1 MDNAA
6 DFDRGER
13 GFQQEVGLAPSNVGH
28 VVIAGNLNASNRD
41 ETAPIVI
48 VKTRKP
54 VTAADIRAN
63 RKDFSYNEIKVGE
76 QMIFETTYRG
86 AFAVVENKLVLVG
99 SNAALRKMLA
109 RGKPAELSPELQR
122 AVKDTDL
129 TKTLAFVMD
138 LKALAADEKFVTI
151 YNRGLGGLFGDA
163 ASGGF
168 LKKLESLSLEGSLNK
183 SDAVFWGSLTTK
195 DAETAAD
202 AQKVVEAAQVLLRGR
217 LQALPRMPK
226 EVLDAIKGIKFTVEG
241 AKVKATGQIKVDA
254 VVKWIED
261 QRNPELRLR
270 DDQAKQEQSTN
281 QAATDQNKLG
291 LALARRGKVDE
302 AIVHYRKALEID
314 PDFVAAHNNLGL
326 ALAGRGQVEEAI
338 VHYRKALMIR
348 PDNADAYN
356 NLGAAM
362 AECGRVDEA
371 IAYYRKALEI
381 RPDNAE
387 VHNNLGIA
395 LAGRGQV
402 AEAIA
407 HFQSALKIKPDLA
420 DAHSNLG
427 LVLAGRGQID
437 EAIAH
442 YRKALEIKPD
452 YENAHNNLGAALASR
467 GQLAE
472 AIVHYRKA
480 LEIKP
485 DNADAH
491 NNLGGLWPPADSST
505 RPSCITAR
513 PWKSSPTMRGPTT
526 TWASRWLP
534 AEVAT
539 RRLRQ
544 YQKAL
549 ALATARNDKALAD
562 VIRARIK
569 LHAENKEPQAEPSNG
584 GGK

>member
-1 MDNAA
+1 M
-6 DFDRGER
+6 
-13 GFQQEVGLAPSNVGH
+13 
-28 VVIAGNLNASNRD
+28 
-41 ETAPIVI
+41 
-48 VKTRKP
+48 K
-54 VTAADIRAN
+54 
-63 RKDFSYNEIKVGE
+63 
-76 QMIFETTYRG
+76 
-86 AFAVVENKLVLVG
+86 
-99 SNAALRKMLA
+99 
-109 RGKPAELSPELQR
+109 
-122 AVKDTDL
+122 
-129 TKTLAFVMD
+129 
-138 LKALAADEKFVTI
+138 KFVTI

-195 DAETAAD
+195 DAETAAN

-291 LALARRGKVDE
+291 LALARRGKVNK

-362 AECGRVDEA
+362 AECGRVNKA

-387 VHNNLGIA
+387 VHNNFGIA

-491 NNLGGLWPPADSST
+491 NNLGDGFGLPRTVRRGHRALPQGPGNQARQRADPLQPGPRVGCPRKWRRGDCAVSEGPRFGY
-505 RPSCITAR
+505 RPERQGPGQRDSGPHQAPRGKQGATSRAEQWRREVRFKLER
-513 PWKSSPTMRGPTT
+513 P
-526 TWASRWLP
+526 
-534 AEVAT
+534 
-539 RRLRQ
+539 
-544 YQKAL
+544 
-549 ALATARNDKALAD
+549 
-562 VIRARIK
+562 
-569 LHAENKEPQAEPSNG
+569 
-584 GGK
+584 